1 MKMFLRESKIL
12 LIILILSMSC
22 DEGPLGL
29 VCDNSMDPNCP
40 NYESPLAQILSP
52 PSPIEGDTIATNY
65 VSFLWS
71 GVQSSSDFQYK
82 LSGLNDSWSA
92 WDSITNISYDNLSDE
107 TTYTFY
113 VKEKYSTGDDQQ
125 TPTSCTFTIDSVD
138 PLATIDIGP
147 DEGDTIITN
156 HVTFSWF
163 GVRANS
169 DFQYKLEGVDADWS
183 TWGDIKNI
191 TYNYLDEESF
201 IFYVRER
208 YDSGDEQNQISSRSF
223 NVNAVTGPALV
234 MKKQLVQVENNNSFT
249 IEIMAEEVSDIM
261 GILINIVFDENI
273 LEVSSIE
280 QGNFFG
286 ADNPD
291 GITFITNSVTE
302 VNENG
307 RIEIN
312 SSRLGGELTGMS
324 GTGIIGE
331 IKFVVKSMTSATEI
345 LFDTG
350 EACQMRDANNDNIF
364 INDRIGTR
372 VELSE

>member
-1 MKMFLRESKIL
+1 
-12 LIILILSMSC
+12 
-22 DEGPLGL
+22 
-29 VCDNSMDPNCP
+29 
-40 NYESPLAQILSP
+40 
-52 PSPIEGDTIATNY
+52 
-65 VSFLWS
+65 
-71 GVQSSSDFQYK
+71 
-82 LSGLNDSWSA
+82 
-92 WDSITNISYDNLSDE
+92 
-107 TTYTFY
+107 
-113 VKEKYSTGDDQQ
+113 
-125 TPTSCTFTIDSVD
+125 
-138 PLATIDIGP
+138 
-147 DEGDTIITN
+147 
-156 HVTFSWF
+156 
-163 GVRANS
+163 
-169 DFQYKLEGVDADWS
+169 
-183 TWGDIKNI
+183 
-191 TYNYLDEESF
+191 
-201 IFYVRER
+201 
-208 YDSGDEQNQISSRSF
+208 
-223 NVNAVTGPALV
+223 

-280 QGNFFG
+280 QGNFFV
-286 ADNPD
+286 ADNPG

-312 SSRLGGELTGMS
+312 SSRLGGEPTGMS